1 MELFLTIVISLQV
14 WLVYSQPNL
23 QPLPIS
29 PFFSPPFGQIPL
41 VNPFLSIGFSENLN
55 PLIGHPDSLSIG
67 PPFYVFDNFI
77 DQDKCSDIDQGCAC
91 LSEYRTFDGT
101 CNNVK
106 HSKFGSTFQPLLRI
120 LSPNYGDGK
129 SSFRR
134 SQSGSPLPNA
144 RKISL
149 LIHGL
154 PDMLN
159 EFLSIIA
166 MQWGQ
171 MVDHEMNFVPATKK
185 PDGSR
190 LACCGADSSNTQCA
204 HIDVKGDPFY
214 GEFEVVC
221 IGFTRS
227 EISNISSRMLLMTQ
241 SPVPGGKSMLLL
253 VKDAKLCDGQ
263 EKNGTGIC
271 TAAGDLRANENI
283 GLTILQT
290 IFAREH
296 NRIADH
302 LNKLNRQWSDET
314 IYQETRKIIGA
325 FIQHIQFNE
334 FLPIIV
340 GQDIMNDFG
349 LTLNSCGYFAGY
361 DSEIEATVHTEFS
374 TAAYRF
380 GHSLIP
386 MQLNFLDDSFT
397 PLAEP
402 LLLRD
407 AMLNPLLLYQFS
419 DFNVFDSLLR
429 SLIFDN
435 AQKLDQIITGE
446 VRNHLFELAKAKFGM
461 DLPALNT
468 MRGRDHGIPGYIQYR
483 KACGLSPVNSF
494 IDLVGVIPN
503 STIGVV
509 RNLYR
514 SVNDMDLFPLGLS
527 EFPLKGAM
535 LGPTFACI
543 LGIQFKALKF
553 GDSFWYENI
562 RPRRVFTRDQL
573 KEIRKISL
581 AKIICQNADDIPM
594 IPRNIFLLVDSFR
607 NPFIDCSRLAST
619 DLSKW
624 RVNDS

>member
-1 MELFLTIVISLQV
+1 MYKPQRDLKGNQVIHSFKEV

-227 EISNISSRMLLMTQ
+227 EISNISSRSREQFNKVTSYIDGSVIYGSDEAKAKSLRSFKNGMLLMTQ

-271 TAAGDLRANENI
+271 TAADRLHTNLSQKIKRCNR
-283 GLTILQT
+283 LQS
-290 IFAREH
+290 H
-296 NRIADH
+296 
-302 LNKLNRQWSDET
+302 
-314 IYQETRKIIGA
+314 
-325 FIQHIQFNE
+325 
-334 FLPIIV
+334 
-340 GQDIMNDFG
+340 
-349 LTLNSCGYFAGY
+349 
-361 DSEIEATVHTEFS
+361 
-374 TAAYRF
+374 
-380 GHSLIP
+380 
-386 MQLNFLDDSFT
+386 
-397 PLAEP
+397 
-402 LLLRD
+402 
-407 AMLNPLLLYQFS
+407 
-419 DFNVFDSLLR
+419 
-429 SLIFDN
+429 
-435 AQKLDQIITGE
+435 
-446 VRNHLFELAKAKFGM
+446 
-461 DLPALNT
+461 
-468 MRGRDHGIPGYIQYR
+468 
-483 KACGLSPVNSF
+483 
-494 IDLVGVIPN
+494 
-503 STIGVV
+503 
-509 RNLYR
+509 
-514 SVNDMDLFPLGLS
+514 
-527 EFPLKGAM
+527 
-535 LGPTFACI
+535 
-543 LGIQFKALKF
+543 
-553 GDSFWYENI
+553 
-562 RPRRVFTRDQL
+562 PRRRYRRTTQAVMMTRQD
-573 KEIRKISL
+573 KKS
-581 AKIICQNADDIPM
+581 K
-594 IPRNIFLLVDSFR
+594 
-607 NPFIDCSRLAST
+607 RLATTAVARAKSMAYDDMYEDT
-619 DLSKW
+619 D
-624 RVNDS
+624 

>member
-1 MELFLTIVISLQV
+1 MGIIIPSSTHLSNSSSISLFHSKRTFRQAKKMAPPICHLGYE
-14 WLVYSQPNL
+14 WLET
-23 QPLPIS
+23 
-29 PFFSPPFGQIPL
+29 IPSSGL
-41 VNPFLSIGFSENLN
+41 LLINEELRIAIGLRLGCDIVTPTTCVLCESH
-55 PLIGHPDSLSIG
+55 IDSLG
-67 PPFYVFDNFI
+67 HHPLHCRF
-77 DQDKCSDIDQGCAC
+77 
-91 LSEYRTFDGT
+91 
-101 CNNVK
+101 
-106 HSKFGSTFQPLLRI
+106 SKGR
-120 LSPNYGDGK
+120 
-129 SSFRR
+129 
-134 SQSGSPLPNA
+134 LPRHYAIN
-144 RKISL
+144 
-149 LIHGL
+149 
-154 PDMLN
+154 
-159 EFLSIIA
+159 SII
-166 MQWGQ
+166 
-171 MVDHEMNFVPATKK
+171 NRTLR
-185 PDGSR
+185 ST
-190 LACCGADSSNTQCA
+190 NT
-204 HIDVKGDPFY
+204 PSTL
-214 GEFEVVC
+214 EP
-221 IGFTRS
+221 T
-227 EISNISSRMLLMTQ
+227 
-241 SPVPGGKSMLLL
+241 
-253 VKDAKLCDGQ
+253 
-263 EKNGTGIC
+263 
-271 TAAGDLRANENI
+271 GDLRANENI